1 MPKVKL
7 IDPMT
12 VCNLGSTESYTDGVH
27 LTRPEYEKLAKVVIE
42 LVAGQPQEDLQQNPA
57 NSQLAKRPRLSTGGQ
72 QLGVVRGGGER
83 ERRQGPLSWQQG
95 LLVGDNWYEKNK
107 VKNIISY
114 TAMEQQQ

>member
-1 MPKVKL
+1 MFTEKLPKVKL

-27 LTRPEYEKLAKVVIE
+27 LTRPEYEKLAKIVIE

-72 QLGVVRGGGER
+72 QLGVVRGGGEG
-83 ERRQGPLSWQQG
+83 EAAGAAFMAAGASGRRQ
-95 LLVGDNWYEKNK
+95 LV
-107 VKNIISY
+107 
-114 TAMEQQQ
+114 